1 MMNKKAI
8 AAFAAGATLLAGF
21 AMATPAFAADG
32 GKGSGTTE
40 VKKPTSYKEAQDA
53 AKAAETALT
62 KAQESQKKADEEA
75 KAAAAA
81 VPAQK
86 PVDATNKVTLEQDAT
101 TKRYTVKCVD
111 GATVKAKEDAEKY
124 AKAFNDDLDA
134 KAKAAAAKTAVEEAQ
149 KVLDAADAALRN
161 FTAVPDKEDDDY
173 SVALS
178 ADATRLQT
186 ATKKVKDAF
195 AKANK
200 LYGEWKS
207 AQAKANNAAKTLADF
222 ENSHDLTGL
231 NKADRAEH
239 GRLQKAA
246 TDAQS
251 KADTLKTK
259 YDDAYSKFN
268 DAFENVY
275 SPAFASYK
283 TDFYLAK
290 DHKEALVLG
299 YRTPEDIELLKT
311 DFQPGVGFTGSS
323 DEVTTPGA
331 PAGQPGAA
339 QPGKPGA
346 PAAGA
351 NGAAGK
357 GGAKTEVENKNGKD
371 KRGNTHTGTGV
382 GVTLTALAA
391 TMLAGMGAAV
401 RKARH

>member
-21 AMATPAFAADG
+21 AMATPAFAAD
-32 GKGSGTTE
+32 KAP
-40 VKKPTSYKEAQDA
+40 KAPTSYKEAQDA
-53 AKAAETALT
+53 ANTAAATLDTAKNTYTADEAAAKKATEVWNADKGTPAKGAKEDQTTHVYAQDPTVALT
-62 KAQESQKKADEEA
+62 KDEQGKLDEFLKKQSDVKTTADKASESKTALDNAQKAYD
-75 KAAAAA
+75 AA
-81 VPAQK
+81 V
-86 PVDATNKVTLEQDAT
+86 L
-101 TKRYTVKCVD
+101 
-111 GATVKAKEDAEKY
+111 
-124 AKAFNDDLDA
+124 
-134 KAKAAAAKTAVEEAQ
+134 
-149 KVLDAADAALRN
+149 ALRG
-161 FTAVPDKEDDDY
+161 FAPVPDKEDDDY

-231 NKADRAEH
+231 NKADKAEH
-239 GRLQKAA
+239 GRLTKAA

-251 KADTLKTK
+251 KADGLKTK

-290 DHKEALVLG
+290 DHKDSLVLG

-339 QPGKPGA
+339 KPGQA
-346 PAAGA
+346 GKAGQAGA
-351 NGAAGK
+351 NGAAA
-357 GGAKTEVENKNGKD
+357 GAKTEVENKKDRD

>member
-21 AMATPAFAADG
+21 AMATPAFAAD
-32 GKGSGTTE
+32 KTP
-40 VKKPTSYKEAQDA
+40 KAPTSYKEAQDA
-53 AKAAETALT
+53 ANTAATTLETAKNTYTADEAAAKKATEAWNAAKGTPAKGAKEDQTTHVYAQDSTVALT
-62 KAQESQKKADEEA
+62 KDEQGKLDEFLKKQSDVKTTADKASESKTALDNAQKAYD
-75 KAAAAA
+75 AA
-81 VPAQK
+81 V
-86 PVDATNKVTLEQDAT
+86 L
-101 TKRYTVKCVD
+101 
-111 GATVKAKEDAEKY
+111 
-124 AKAFNDDLDA
+124 
-134 KAKAAAAKTAVEEAQ
+134 
-149 KVLDAADAALRN
+149 ALRG
-161 FTAVPDKEDDDY
+161 FAPVPDKEDDDY

-231 NKADRAEH
+231 NKADKAEH
-239 GRLQKAA
+239 GRLTKAA

-259 YDDAYSKFN
+259 YDDAYSKF
-268 DAFENVY
+268 DEAFTAY
-275 SPAFASYK
+275 STAFASYK

-290 DHKEALVLG
+290 DHKDSLVLG
-299 YRTPEDIELLKT
+299 YRTPEDIELLKS
-311 DFQPGVGFTGSS
+311 DFQPGVGFVGSS

-339 QPGKPGA
+339 KPGQA
-346 PAAGA
+346 AGQAGA

-357 GGAKTEVENKNGKD
+357 AGAKTEVENKNGKD

>member
-21 AMATPAFAADG
+21 AMATPAFAAD
-32 GKGSGTTE
+32 KAP
-40 VKKPTSYKEAQDA
+40 KAPTSYKEAQDA
-53 AKAAETALT
+53 ANTAAATLDTAKNTYTADEAAAKKATEAWNAAKGTPAKGAKEDQTTHVYAQDPTVALT
-62 KAQESQKKADEEA
+62 KDEQGKLDEFLKKQSDVKTTADKASESKTALDNAQKAYD
-75 KAAAAA
+75 AA
-81 VPAQK
+81 V
-86 PVDATNKVTLEQDAT
+86 L
-101 TKRYTVKCVD
+101 
-111 GATVKAKEDAEKY
+111 
-124 AKAFNDDLDA
+124 
-134 KAKAAAAKTAVEEAQ
+134 
-149 KVLDAADAALRN
+149 ALRG
-161 FTAVPDKEDDDY
+161 FAPVPDKEDDDY

-231 NKADRAEH
+231 NKADKAEH
-239 GRLQKAA
+239 GRLTKAA

-259 YDDAYSKFN
+259 YDDAYSKF
-268 DAFENVY
+268 DEAFTAY
-275 SPAFASYK
+275 STAFASYK

-290 DHKEALVLG
+290 DHKDSLVLG
-299 YRTPEDIELLKT
+299 YRTPEDIELLKS
-311 DFQPGVGFTGSS
+311 DFQPGVGFVGSS

-357 GGAKTEVENKNGKD
+357 AGAKTEVENKNGKD